1 MTEVSSLP
9 AARDN
14 SSPFEDILR
23 ELCAGEGQVC
33 SRNHGMEGQT
43 DAVDSL
49 RGPLCKHQVGM
60 LYMLSVVGD

>member
-1 MTEVSSLP
+1 MAQVSSLP

-23 ELCAGEGQVC
+23 ELCAEGEDC

-43 DAVDSL
+43 DALDSL
-49 RGPLCKHQVGM
+49 IGPTCKHQVGV
-60 LYMLSVVGD
+60 LYV